1 MQSEG
6 KEEGGTSST
15 VQLDYGV
22 SVNWLGYIFILL
34 EIILIIATA
43 VLFFADLGQ
52 EYKWLLESL
61 MILTSIAGILL
72 AWFIDRVDHKV
83 TEGHNHVDLWAY
95 IVRKAVSPI
104 PIALGVST
112 LVTVIT
118 LNPDTGYLTYFIGMF
133 GGILVW
139 TISAFFLDEAV
150 YARI

>member
-6 KEEGGTSST
+6 KEERGTSSAA
-15 VQLDYGV
+15 QLDRWV
-22 SVNWLGYIFILL
+22 RVNWLGYLFILL

-43 VLFFADLGQ
+43 VLFFAELRQ

-83 TEGHNHVDLWAY
+83 TEGHNHVNLWGD
-95 IVRKAVSPI
+95 VFRRAVSPI
-104 PIALGVST
+104 PIALGVAT
-112 LVTVIT
+112 LVTVIA